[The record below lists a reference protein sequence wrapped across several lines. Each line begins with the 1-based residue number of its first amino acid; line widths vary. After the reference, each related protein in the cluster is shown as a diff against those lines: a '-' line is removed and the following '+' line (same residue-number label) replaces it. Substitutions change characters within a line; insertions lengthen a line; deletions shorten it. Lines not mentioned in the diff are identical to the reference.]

1 MEGKMLVIITDKKI
15 SKKNNEPFE
24 LREIIDNLNLNLN
37 ENSIAFDL
45 LDDSLKQNLSKKVK
59 LKIYSGLDEFEKNIK
74 PVICEVGLIL
84 YDISLNTPKG
94 RRGILENLN
103 EIIKN
108 CLSEKSLINY
118 PPIGF
123 IAEKYRIKI
132 LEEQVISPDY
142 PKFIGI
148 FSYKGL
154 QDPSFISLIDNFLNL
169 SGEDI
174 EFKIIG
180 ETCNTEIEKVNELTT
195 FFNKRKFSSLFIG
208 KNRQELLRLRT
219 ELINMKDSL
228 KNWINS
234 KLVNEFQSDSNF
246 LKEFFSNLS
255 KSDKSDISDEVDKV
269 INQCFKKD
277 DNLNWK
283 GFSILILGDTGT
295 GKTLVSEWISSFV
308 ENIVYD
314 NGNKGKIETNHFNCA
329 NLTEELFDS
338 GFFGILDKM
347 ATEVKNRYGKIL
359 ESIGKIMFLDEVAE
373 LLPQCQ
379 SKLLIYIQEFK
390 MRPEGFD
397 RRDLYVPNFIVAATN
412 RDIQPESE
420 KESGRVKNDSF
431 NEIKEEKFRQDLYHR
446 FKFVIKL
453 LPLKERK
460 EDLEIL
466 IDYVL
471 QDPNVNALKSSG
483 NDDNV
488 EYLITR
494 IETRAVECLKN
505 YDYPGNFRELER
517 ILKDAVNRAIFY
529 NSNILLFDHL
539 PEYIKNYGKSN

>member
-1 MEGKMLVIITDKKI
+1 MEGKLLVIITDKKI
-15 SKKNNEPFE
+15 SKKNNEPLE
-24 LREIIDNLNLNLN
+24 LSEIIDNLNLKSN
-37 ENSIAFDL
+37 ENPIAFDRT
-45 LDDSLKQNLSKKVK
+45 DDSLKQKLSKKVK

-148 FSYKGL
+148 FSYKGMY
-154 QDPSFISLIDNFLNL
+154 DRSFISLIDNFLNL

-180 ETCNTEIEKVNELTT
+180 ETCKTEIEKVNELTT
-195 FFNKRKFSSLFIG
+195 FYNKRKFSSLFIG

-234 KLVNEFQSDSNF
+234 KLVNEFHGGSDF
-246 LKEFFSNLS
+246 LSNLFKKLS
-255 KSDKSDISDEVDKV
+255 NGKEIDEIDEN
-269 INQCFKKD
+269 INEFFKKD

-420 KESGRVKNDSF
+420 KESGPAN
-431 NEIKEEKFRQDLYHR
+431 NESANETKKEKFRQDLYHR

-471 QDPNVNALKSSG
+471 QDPDVNALKSSG
-483 NDDNV
+483 NDENV

-539 PEYIKNYGKSN
+539 PEYIKNYCKSN

>member
-1 MEGKMLVIITDKKI
+1 MDDKLLIIITDKNL
-15 SKKNNEPFE
+15 SKKNNGPVE
-24 LREIIDNLNLNLN
+24 LKEIINNLNTNSN
-37 ENSIAFDL
+37 ENSIAFDQI
-45 LDDSLKQNLSKKVK
+45 DEPLKQKLSKKVK
-59 LKIYSGLDEFEKNIK
+59 VKIFNSIDEFEKNIK
-74 PVICEVGLIL
+74 SIICETGLIL
-84 YDISLNTPKG
+84 YDISVNTPKG

-103 EIIKN
+103 EIIKD

-154 QDPSFISLIDNFLNL
+154 HDPSFISLTDNFLNL
-169 SGEDI
+169 SGVDI
-174 EFKIIG
+174 KSKIIG
-180 ETCNTEIEKVNELTT
+180 ETCKTEIEKVHELTT
-195 FFNKRKFSSLFIG
+195 FFNTRKFSSLFIG

-219 ELINMKDSL
+219 ELINMKDVLIS
-228 KNWINS
+228 WIKSDLVKEFQNNSEFLRVFFNNLSNS
-234 KLVNEFQSDSNF
+234 K
-246 LKEFFSNLS
+246 K
-255 KSDKSDISDEVDKV
+255 SDEVDEDLNKY
-269 INQCFKKD
+269 FKKND
-277 DNLNWK
+277 ESSWK
-283 GFSILILGDTGT
+283 GFSVLILGDTGT
-295 GKTLVSEWISSFV
+295 GKTLVSEWINSFV
-308 ENIVYD
+308 ENLVSN
-314 NGNKGKIETNHFNCA
+314 NGKKCIIETNQFNCA

-347 ATEVKNRYGKIL
+347 ATEVKDRFGKIL

-379 SKLLIYIQEFK
+379 SKLLTYLQEFK

-397 RRDLYVPNFIVAATN
+397 KSDLYIPNFLVAATN

-420 KESGRVKNDSF
+420 KEFGRSNIDSLNEVKDQ
-431 NEIKEEKFRQDLYHR
+431 KFRQDLYHR

-471 QDPNVNALKSSG
+471 QDPNVNALKSSK
-483 NDDNV
+483 NEAPV
-488 EYLITR
+488 EYLITN
-494 IETRAVECLKN
+494 IENRAVDCLKE

-539 PEYIKNYGKSN
+539 PEYIKKYKKSN